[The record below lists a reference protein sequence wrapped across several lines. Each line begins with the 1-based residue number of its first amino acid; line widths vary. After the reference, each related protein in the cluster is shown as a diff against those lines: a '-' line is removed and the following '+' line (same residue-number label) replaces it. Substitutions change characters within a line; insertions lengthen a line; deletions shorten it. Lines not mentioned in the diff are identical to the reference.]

1 MRIVAK
7 VEWKF
12 GEKLSTE
19 VRLRPAREVDR
30 LDLRD
35 VREENRMKHWPVF
48 EQTDCGWRRVDE

>member
-12 GEKLSTE
+12 GEKPNAE
-19 VRLRPAREVDR
+19 VRLRHAREVDR

-35 VREENRMKHWPVF
+35 VREEDRMKDLASV
-48 EQTDCGWRRVDE
+48 